1 MRPAQSGRWIVLA
14 ALGAGAAWGAPSYT
28 AAGIVNAGNYAPGPF
43 APNSILT
50 IFGSGLA
57 RSSQGL
63 TAADIQGGLLPT
75 ELNYTRVY
83 VDNYPAP
90 LFYVS
95 DGQINFLVPGNQV
108 GRGSGDPGRDAGQ
121 LRARGNGD
129 DRRRGAGAVRYRRR
143 LRASPPTPTIRW
155 SRATRP
161 PARTRSS
168 WSTRPAWGRRRPTP
182 HRRTSAVRRADHRPG
197 RVEGDDRRCR
207 GEPPTGSSTPGLTPG
222 SAGLYQ
228 INLAVPDS
236 AGTDPE
242 IRVAVGA
249 QTSAVWT
256 KTGTPLN
263 RTATLSRR
271 RTLNN

>member
-1 MRPAQSGRWIVLA
+1 MRPVWIVLA

-28 AAGIVNAGNYAPGPF
+28 AAGIVNAGNYATGPF

-95 DGQINFLVPGNQV
+95 DGQINFLVPGNQSV
-108 GRGSGDPGRDAGQ
+108 GEA
-121 LRARGNGD
+121 
-129 DRRRGAGAVRYRRR
+129 
-143 LRASPPTPTIRW
+143 TIRVAMQGN
-155 SRATRP
+155 SGPEVTVTIAAAAPALFGTSVGFAIATHANNSLITGDA
-161 PARTRSS
+161 PAVANEIIVVY
-168 WSTRPAWGRRRPTP
+168 STGLGKTAPN
-182 HRRTSAVRRADHRPG
+182 PG
-197 RVEGDDRRCR
+197 TGELPQYAAQIIALSELKVTIGNIVVSTDRIKYA
-207 GEPPTGSSTPGLTPG
+207 GLTPG

-228 INLAVPDS
+228 INLAVPDG

-242 IRVAVGA
+242 IRVAIGA
-249 QTSAVWT
+249 QTSASGL
-256 KTGTPLN
+256 KLAL
-263 RTATLSRR
+263 R
-271 RTLNN
+271 

>member
-1 MRPAQSGRWIVLA
+1 MRPVQFGRWIVLA
-14 ALGAGAAWGAPSYT
+14 ALAAGAAAWGAPSYS
-28 AAGIVNAGNYAPGPF
+28 AAGIVNAGNYATGPF

-95 DGQINFLVPGNQV
+95 DGQINFLVPGNQSV
-108 GRGSGDPGRDAGQ
+108 GDAAIRVAMQGNSGPEVIVTIAAAAPALFGTTGNFAIATHADNSLITGDAPAVANEIIVLYATGLGKTAPNPATGELPQYAAQITALGELKVTIGSVVVAS
-121 LRARGNGD
+121 
-129 DRRRGAGAVRYRRR
+129 DRIKYA
-143 LRASPPTPTIRW
+143 
-155 SRATRP
+155 
-161 PARTRSS
+161 
-168 WSTRPAWGRRRPTP
+168 
-182 HRRTSAVRRADHRPG
+182 
-197 RVEGDDRRCR
+197 
-207 GEPPTGSSTPGLTPG
+207 GLTPR

-228 INLAVPDS
+228 INVAVPEG

-242 IRVAVGA
+242 IRVAVGS
-249 QTSAVWT
+249 QTNASGLKLA
-256 KTGTPLN
+256 L
-263 RTATLSRR
+263 R
-271 RTLNN
+271 